1 MTKSS
6 EYIDTLNL
14 STGKKYKHELLGNP
28 EDRPASDLRIA
39 FVTPSVIGSKGQT
52 RRTQP
57 PLGIACI
64 AASIRE
70 YGYKNIFII
79 DSSAEGYDNIQ
90 NVGDGFI
97 RFGLRDEEVAKKVSD
112 FNPQI
117 VAISAL
123 FSSQAE
129 CAYSVADAIRTLCKD
144 AIIIMGGI
152 HASKVPKEVFKQCS
166 SINYI
171 LSGEGDFSFVLLCD
185 AISKGLDPVKEKVP
199 GLVYQSKKDIIKIPE
214 LPGLNVNELPYP
226 AWDLMNMEL
235 YWDIGMPHNP
245 FMKTRE
251 YLTIMTERGCPE
263 KCYFCSSSSYFGGNG
278 VFKAMT
284 PEKVFNLLSY
294 IVEKFSAKE
303 IQIEDDT
310 FTLNP
315 FRVIK
320 ICELIK
326 PLGLRITLPNSI
338 RADAPR
344 DHKMRLK
351 MFKAMRSA
359 GFEKIGISAE
369 HGDQEFL
376 SDVIGK
382 NLDLNEIV
390 KSIELAHEAGLMVH
404 TNFMMGFPHEKE
416 INRNRTKEF
425 ALSLDA
431 DSYSVSLAA
440 PLPGTKMWE
449 IVEKDNLFMPS
460 FNVNRLVYDVVNII
474 PEDIEPANLYKLVTK
489 LNKEL
494 NAKAIE
500 KRPHL
505 NEYYKLVN
513 AKKSKIGLD
522 RKYSNKIDE

>member
-1 MTKSS
+1 MTNSS

-14 STGKKYKHELLGNP
+14 STGKKFKHELLGNP
-28 EDRPASDLRIA
+28 VDREESDLRIA

-57 PLGIACI
+57 PLGIACL
-64 AASIRE
+64 AALIRE

-79 DSSAEGYDNIQ
+79 DSSAEGYNNVED
-90 NVGDGFI
+90 VGDGFI
-97 RFGLRDEEVAKKVSD
+97 RFGLTDKNVARKVAE
-112 FNPQI
+112 FNPNL

-129 CAYSVADAIRTLCKD
+129 CAYSVAEEIRKICKD

-152 HASKVPKEVFKQCS
+152 HASKAPKEVFNHCS
-166 SINYI
+166 SINYV
-171 LSGEGDFSFVLLCD
+171 LSGEGDFSFALLCD
-185 AISKGLDPVKEKVP
+185 ALSKRLDPVKEKVP
-199 GLVYQSKKDIIKIPE
+199 GLVYKSNNQIIKFPE
-214 LPGLNVNELPYP
+214 LPGLNVNELPFP
-226 AWDLMNMEL
+226 AWDLMNMNL

-245 FMKTRE
+245 FMKSRE

-284 PEKVFNLLSY
+284 PENVFKLLSY
-294 IVEKFSAKE
+294 IVEKFSARE

-315 FRVIK
+315 FRVIR

-344 DHKMRLK
+344 DQKMRLK
-351 MFKAMRSA
+351 MFKAMKAA

-376 SDVIGK
+376 SNVIGK

-390 KSIELAHEAGLMVH
+390 RSIDIAHEAGLMVH
-404 TNFMMGFPHEKE
+404 TNFMMGFPHERE

-440 PLPGTKMWE
+440 PLPGTKMWD
-449 IVEKDNLFMPS
+449 IVEKDNLFMPN

-474 PEDIEPANLYKLVTK
+474 PADIEPTNLKKLVTK

-500 KRPHL
+500 KRPKL
-505 NEYYKLVN
+505 KEYYKLVDN
-513 AKKSKIGLD
+513 KKSKIGSD
-522 RKYSNKIDE
+522 RKYSNQRQE